1 MQGTC
6 VAQCDVAVGKVIY
19 TPVLDAHGG
28 FRSDL
33 TVMRLGDDHFRVV
46 TGGAHGMADRK
57 WFTDHLPPDGV
68 TTLTDR
74 TDEISTHRP
83 VGSAGPRHPGLAH
96 RRRRV
101 GRGLRL
107 PHLPRDRRWAA

>member
-1 MQGTC
+1 M
-6 VAQCDVAVGKVIY
+6 
-19 TPVLDAHGG
+19 LDADGG

-57 WFTDHLPPDGV
+57 WFTDHLSDDGA

-74 TDEISTHRP
+74 TDEISTI
-83 VGSAGPRHPGLAH
+83 GLWGPQARDDPRLAH
-96 RRRRV
+96 RRRRLR
-101 GRGLRL
+101 RGF
-107 PHLPRDRRWAA
+107 AS